1 MNEEEIRKKWEDTPM
16 LKPRIRKVTV
26 NMSIGKSGEPLEK
39 AGKVLQQLTE
49 QGPVK
54 RRAKQT
60 IREFEIRQGE
70 PIACMVTLRKEK
82 ARRFLKK
89 ALQAVDNKISKNAF
103 DTNGNFS
110 FGINEHIEIPD
121 ARYSPELGI
130 FGMDVAV
137 TMGRGGYRVKERR
150 RVKSRIGA
158 KHLLTPQEAII
169 FVKDSIGVEIE

>member
-89 ALQAVDNKISKNAF
+89 ALQAVDNKI
-103 DTNGNFS
+103 
-110 FGINEHIEIPD
+110 
-121 ARYSPELGI
+121 
-130 FGMDVAV
+130 
-137 TMGRGGYRVKERR
+137 
-150 RVKSRIGA
+150 
-158 KHLLTPQEAII
+158 
-169 FVKDSIGVEIE
+169 